1 MTKSNYLEDK
11 LDEAIKGVEKIQK
24 EKVLKKTSI

>member
-1 MTKSNYLEDK
+1 MSKSDDLSGN

-24 EKVLKKTSI
+24 EKVLRKTHA